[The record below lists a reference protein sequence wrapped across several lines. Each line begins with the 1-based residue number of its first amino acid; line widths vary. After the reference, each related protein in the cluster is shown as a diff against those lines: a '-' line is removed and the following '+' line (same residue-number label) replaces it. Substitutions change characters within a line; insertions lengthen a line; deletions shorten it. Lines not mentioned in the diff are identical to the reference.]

1 MAKMSSRWLTVLS
14 LAAAFITLVSAQDNQ
29 CFYAADKRAGSSI
42 VPCSSGPGYASCC
55 QLGDICLSDSACW
68 NAEYN
73 VTYLYGCTDSTYTDY
88 TCPYKCGASF
98 GQYALHLGERVRC

>member
-1 MAKMSSRWLTVLS
+1 MFSNWLTVLW
-14 LAAAFITLVSAQDNQ
+14 LATALIPLVSAQDNQ
-29 CFYAADKRAGSSI
+29 CFYAADKRAGSII

-68 NAEYN
+68 NAQYN
-73 VTYLYGCTDSTYTDY
+73 VTYLYGCTDSAYTDY

-98 GQYALHLGERVRC
+98 GQYAPDLGERMRC